1 MVNVTEVQTQHELIR
16 AFVRIAPL
24 LNNLTNDDITI
35 GIYDTEKLIIN
46 YPGKT
51 FSLNVSPGDP
61 LMEGDIVTNAIRNN
75 TALSAVV
82 PKELFG
88 FPLAARAIPL
98 HDEQGRVIGGVGMG
112 TSLEKANKLFEMAES
127 FSAIVEQTTASI
139 EDINQSVSHLTER
152 VTNVTTQM
160 KDVSSSAQQIGKI
173 STVVKEI
180 SEQSN
185 MLGLNASIEAARA
198 GEAGR
203 GFSVVADEIRKLA
216 TISKENVDRINGITK
231 NIQELLLGLNH
242 AFSDIHTL
250 TDSQSGAIREFSV
263 TIQEIS
269 NKAEELAQ
277 VAEETLFSKESKPIV

>member
-1 MVNVTEVQTQHELIR
+1 MNIETEGQTQHELIR
-16 AFVRIAPL
+16 AFVKVAPL
-24 LNNLTNDDITI
+24 LKNLTNDDITI

-46 YPGKT
+46 IPGNT

-139 EDINQSVSHLTER
+139 GDISQSVSNLTDR
-152 VTNVTTQM
+152 VTDVTNQM

-180 SEQSN
+180 SDQSN
-185 MLGLNASIEAARA
+185 MLGLNAAIEAARA
-198 GEAGR
+198 GEVGR

-216 TISKENVDRINGITK
+216 TSSKENVDQINGITK
-231 NIQELLLGLNH
+231 NIQELLLRLNH
-242 AFSDIHTL
+242 TFSDINTL
-250 TDSQSGAIREFSV
+250 TDTQSGAIHEFSA

-269 NKAEELAQ
+269 IKAEELAQ
-277 VAEETLFSKESKPIV
+277 VAEETLYSKENRQ

>member
-1 MVNVTEVQTQHELIR
+1 MNIETEGQTQHELIR
-16 AFVRIAPL
+16 AFVKVAPL
-24 LNNLTNDDITI
+24 LKNLTNDDITI
-35 GIYDTEKLIIN
+35 GIYDTEKLIVNI
-46 YPGKT
+46 PGNT

-139 EDINQSVSHLTER
+139 GDISQSVSNLTDR
-152 VTNVTTQM
+152 VTDVTNQM

-180 SEQSN
+180 SDQSN
-185 MLGLNASIEAARA
+185 MLGLNAAIEAARA
-198 GEAGR
+198 GEVGR

-216 TISKENVDRINGITK
+216 TSSKENVDQINGITK
-231 NIQELLLGLNH
+231 NIQELLLRLNH
-242 AFSDIHTL
+242 TFSDINTL
-250 TDSQSGAIREFSV
+250 TDTQSGAIHEFSA

-269 NKAEELAQ
+269 IKAEELAQ
-277 VAEETLFSKESKPIV
+277 VAEETLYSKENRQ

>member
-1 MVNVTEVQTQHELIR
+1 MNNVAEAQTQHELIR
-16 AFVRIAPL
+16 AFVKVAPL
-24 LNNLTNDDITI
+24 LSSLNHDDITI

-46 YPGKT
+46 IPGKT

-75 TALSAVV
+75 TPLTAVV

-139 EDINQSVSHLTER
+139 GDISQSVSNLTDR
-152 VTNVTTQM
+152 VTDVTHQM
-160 KDVSSSAQQIGKI
+160 QDVSSSAQQIGKI
-173 STVVKEI
+173 SAVVKEI
-180 SEQSN
+180 SDQSN
-185 MLGLNASIEAARA
+185 MLGLNAAIEAARA
-198 GEAGR
+198 GEVGR

-216 TISKENVDRINGITK
+216 TSSKENVDQINGITK
-231 NIQELLLGLNH
+231 NIQELLLRLNH
-242 AFSDIHTL
+242 AFSDIYTL
-250 TDSQSGAIREFSV
+250 TDTQSKAIREFSA

-269 NKAEELAQ
+269 TKAEDLAQ
-277 VAEETLFSKESKPIV
+277 VAEATLYSSESKQ

>member
-1 MVNVTEVQTQHELIR
+1 MNNVTEEQTQHELIR
-16 AFVRIAPL
+16 AFVRVAPL
-24 LNNLTNDDITI
+24 LKNLTHDDITI

-46 YPGKT
+46 IPGNT

-75 TALSAVV
+75 TTLSAVV

-139 EDINQSVSHLTER
+139 GEISQSVSHLTDR
-152 VTNVTTQM
+152 VNDVTNEM

-173 STVVKEI
+173 SAVVKEI
-180 SEQSN
+180 SDQSN
-185 MLGLNASIEAARA
+185 MLGLNAAIEAARA
-198 GEAGR
+198 GEVGR

-216 TISKENVDRINGITK
+216 TSSKENVDQINGITK
-231 NIQELLLGLNH
+231 NIQELLLRLNH
-242 AFSDIHTL
+242 AFSDIYTL
-250 TDSQSGAIREFSV
+250 TDTQSGAIQEFSA

-269 NKAEELAQ
+269 IKAEELAQ
-277 VAEETLFSKESKPIV
+277 VAEETLFSKENNQ

>member
-1 MVNVTEVQTQHELIR
+1 MNHMTEEPAQHELIR
-16 AFVRIAPL
+16 AFVKVAPL
-24 LNNLTNDDITI
+24 LNNLTHDDITV

-46 YPGKT
+46 IPGKT

-61 LMEGDIVTNAIRNN
+61 LVEGDIVTNAIRTN
-75 TALSAVV
+75 TVLTDIV

-98 HDEQGRVIGGVGMG
+98 HDEQGKVIGGIGMG

-127 FSAIVEQTTASI
+127 FSAIVEETTASI
-139 EDINQSVSHLTER
+139 EDISQSVTHLADR
-152 VTNVTTQM
+152 VTNVTIQM

-180 SEQSN
+180 SDQSN

-198 GEAGR
+198 GEFGK

-216 TISKENVDRINGITK
+216 TRSKENVDQINGITN
-231 NIQELLLGLNH
+231 NIQELLLRLND
-242 AFSDIHTL
+242 AFSEIHTL
-250 TDSQSGAIREFSV
+250 TDTQSGSIQEFSA

-269 NKAEELAQ
+269 AKAEELAQ
-277 VAEETLFSKESKPIV
+277 VAEETLYAKDNK

>member
-1 MVNVTEVQTQHELIR
+1 MNNVTEEQTQHELIS
-16 AFVRIAPL
+16 AFVKVAPL
-24 LNNLTNDDITI
+24 LKSLTNDDITI

-46 YPGKT
+46 IPGKT

-61 LMEGDIVTNAIRNN
+61 LVEGDIVTNAIRNN

-112 TSLEKANKLFEMAES
+112 TSLEKANALFEMAES

-139 EDINQSVSHLTER
+139 GDISQSIAHLTER
-152 VTNVTTQM
+152 VTDVTNQM
-160 KDVSSSAQQIGKI
+160 TDVSSSAQQIGKI
-173 STVVKEI
+173 SSVVKEI
-180 SEQSN
+180 SDQSN

-198 GEAGR
+198 GEVGR

-216 TISKENVDRINGITK
+216 TSSKENVDQINGITK
-231 NIQELLLGLNH
+231 NIQEFLQRLNH
-242 AFSDIHTL
+242 AFSDILTL
-250 TDSQSGAIREFSV
+250 TDTQSRAIQEFST
-263 TIQEIS
+263 TIHEIS
-269 NKAEELAQ
+269 IKAEELAQ
-277 VAEETLFSKESKPIV
+277 VAEESLHAKENKQ

>member
-1 MVNVTEVQTQHELIR
+1 MNNVTEGQTQHELIR
-16 AFVRIAPL
+16 AFVRVAPL
-24 LNNLTNDDITI
+24 LKSLTNDDITV

-46 YPGKT
+46 IPGNT

-61 LMEGDIVTNAIRNN
+61 LMEGDIVTDAIRNN

-139 EDINQSVSHLTER
+139 EDISQSVSHLTDR
-152 VTNVTTQM
+152 VTEVTNQM

-173 STVVKEI
+173 STAVKEI
-180 SEQSN
+180 SDQSN
-185 MLGLNASIEAARA
+185 MLGLNAAIEAARA
-198 GEAGR
+198 GEVGR

-216 TISKENVDRINGITK
+216 TSSKENVDQINGITK

-250 TDSQSGAIREFSV
+250 TDSQSGAIQEFTA

-269 NKAEELAQ
+269 IKAEELAQ
-277 VAEETLFSKESKPIV
+277 VAEETLFLKENSQ